1 MVGDV
6 IGESHAISCHE
17 LHKKDIGIV
26 LTIVLTGY
34 PRLAVSHDFST
45 LRFHEMI
52 LCRSLKCGQ
61 TFDAAVAVKA
71 RHKSL
76 TSQ

>member
-1 MVGDV
+1 MVGDA

-34 PRLAVSHDFST
+34 PRLAVSHDFLHPEIS
-45 LRFHEMI
+45 
-52 LCRSLKCGQ
+52 
-61 TFDAAVAVKA
+61 
-71 RHKSL
+71 
-76 TSQ
+76 